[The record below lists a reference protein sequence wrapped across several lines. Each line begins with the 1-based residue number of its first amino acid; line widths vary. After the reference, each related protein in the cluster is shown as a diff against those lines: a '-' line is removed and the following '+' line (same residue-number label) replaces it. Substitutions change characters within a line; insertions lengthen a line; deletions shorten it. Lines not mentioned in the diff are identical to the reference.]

1 MFNKNNIPNESFL
14 LEEEDSSNQL
24 LGYYVPFSYT
34 INFEDLNLN
43 DNHSLNSAIFLPD
56 NPKKNKDDFKKQKIE
71 IEEKKLNKTL
81 EETFKTKT
89 AENKEKKEIVFITE
103 KAEEKKILS
112 TNKKNKLKQAENK
125 DKKKNGTTHTKFA
138 NDNMIR
144 KIKFIIIEHMM
155 DFINKKIEE
164 MYKNIGIGTRIKK
177 LFKMKKDQ
185 VSITSIK
192 YNVDFLNK
200 KLKDIFSENITK
212 RYSNYLPEKNKYLI
226 EELINEQDE
235 EKKIYFNE
243 LFNLTFLDC
252 LEHFINKKSI
262 PILQDLELF
271 EDIIKVPEKSKK
283 KNLNANEEDD
293 YIKTLQD
300 YLENYEYILRKKKPR
315 KKSNKRK

>member
-34 INFEDLNLN
+34 TNFEDLNLN

-226 EELINEQDE
+226 EELTNEQDE

-271 EDIIKVPEKSKK
+271 EDIIKVPEKLKK